1 MNYRNLTWL
10 ILSVAIILLD
20 QISKYFVAS
29 YLSFEQAVIVIPH
42 VFNLFLMH
50 SPGASFSFLANMSG
64 WQRWFLSAVS
74 IVISLILLKWLLS
87 LAKSQVWLATA
98 ISLILGGAIGNLLD
112 RLRLSY
118 VIDFI
123 QVYYKN
129 YYFPTFN
136 IADSAVVVGTAML
149 ICYGLFKGEKGNE

>member
-10 ILSVAIILLD
+10 VLAVVIILLD
-20 QISKYFVAS
+20 QFSKYFVV
-29 YLSFEQAVIVIPH
+29 LHLTFEQAVIVIPH
-42 VFNLFLMH
+42 WFNLFLTH
-50 SPGASFSFLANMSG
+50 NPGASFSFLADMNG
-64 WQRWFLSAVS
+64 WQRWFLSAAS
-74 IVISLILLKWLLS
+74 IIISLILLKWLLS
-87 LAKSQVWLATA
+87 LAKNQYWLAIA
-98 ISLILGGAIGNLLD
+98 ISLILGGAMGNLID

-129 YYFPTFN
+129 HYFPTFN

-149 ICYGLFKGEKGNE
+149 ICYSLCKKETGDE